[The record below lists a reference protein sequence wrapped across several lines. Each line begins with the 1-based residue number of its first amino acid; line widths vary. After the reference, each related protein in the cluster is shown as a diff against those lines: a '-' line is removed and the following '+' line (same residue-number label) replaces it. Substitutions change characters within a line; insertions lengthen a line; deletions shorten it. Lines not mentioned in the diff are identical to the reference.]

1 MLYVTPDAG
10 RAYTLTSPGDLWM
23 VSDLLKYGV
32 QVSGKPREE
41 QSLLMSIFVSWFP
54 RCC

>member
-1 MLYVTPDAG
+1 
-10 RAYTLTSPGDLWM
+10 M

-32 QVSGKPREE
+32 QVSGKLREE

-54 RCC
+54 CCC